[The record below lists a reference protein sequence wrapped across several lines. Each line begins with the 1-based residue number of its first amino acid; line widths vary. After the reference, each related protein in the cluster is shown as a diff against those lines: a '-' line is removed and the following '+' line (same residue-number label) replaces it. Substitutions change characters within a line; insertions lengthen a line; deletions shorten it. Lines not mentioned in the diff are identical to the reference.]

1 VKRALLVVAVACGG
15 AQKPAGD
22 ASWLEGRFHSA
33 QRDAYWQ
40 TVDGVLWG
48 VALTEQGNFE
58 VSHVDGT
65 PRTLVAFT
73 NGANPLRFPAERADG
88 EHIAFAGTAG
98 RVRFT
103 RTPGGLRGDY
113 LQPDG
118 PTGSFEV
125 EQAELPRVPAIEQAD
140 LEFAADTAKDGAE
153 GWARHFDEHGA
164 MWRVDHRVEGAA
176 IVEAMTKTLAA
187 GALTWR
193 PVTSGAR
200 GDLGFSFGTAELTE
214 PGGTPEH
221 LTYCTIWKHE
231 ADGSWKVL
239 FDIGRPAV

>member
-1 VKRALLVVAVACGG
+1 VKRLLVLLVACGG

-22 ASWLEGRFHSA
+22 AHWIEGRFHSA

-48 VALTEQGNFE
+48 VALTAQGNFE
-58 VSHVDGT
+58 VNHVDGT
-65 PRTLVAFT
+65 PRALVSFE
-73 NGANPLRFPAERADG
+73 NGANPLRFPAQRADG
-88 EHIAFAGTAG
+88 EHIAFAGVAG
-98 RVRFT
+98 RVHFD
-103 RTPGGLRGDY
+103 RTANGFHGDY

-125 EQAELPRVPAIEQAD
+125 VRADLPRVPAIEQAD
-140 LEFAADTAKDGAE
+140 LELAADTAKEGAD

-164 MWRVDHRVEGAA
+164 MWGRDHRIEGAA
-176 IVEAMTKTLAA
+176 IHETIAKTFAA
-187 GALTWR
+187 GTLTWR

-200 GDLGFSFGTAELTE
+200 GDLGFSLGTAEFT
-214 PGGTPEH
+214 PRGGAPEH
-221 LTYCTIWKHE
+221 ETYCTIWKHE